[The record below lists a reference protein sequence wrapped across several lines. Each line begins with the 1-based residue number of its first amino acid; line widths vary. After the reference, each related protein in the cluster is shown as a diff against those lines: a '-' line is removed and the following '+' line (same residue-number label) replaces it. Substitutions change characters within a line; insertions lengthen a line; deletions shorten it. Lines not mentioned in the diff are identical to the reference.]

1 RVAER
6 LELLLQRELERTG
19 RKGKAARGLAGA
31 LAELRERLE
40 LLRTAARRSKDA
52 QRQEPP
58 SPGRDLDAG
67 NRRHDLAG
75 VPPVAQPVAEGPPVG
90 RDRLRV
96 GVLPF
101 LAHGSERREGDLA
114 FSLSQE
120 IAAGLARFRWFDVI
134 APIALQPTP
143 SIRFID
149 EHQLRARGLDYV
161 VE

>member
-1 RVAER
+1 NVNAPDRDLKVLCRGELLAGLDGLSASFDHWLLSERTRIAER

-19 RKGKAARGLAGA
+19 RKGKAAQGLAGA

-40 LLRTAARRSKDA
+40 LLRTAARRSKGA
-52 QRQEPP
+52 QRQEALSP
-58 SPGRDLDAG
+58 SPDLGAV
-67 NRRHDLAG
+67 NRQHDLPGAS
-75 VPPVAQPVAEGPPVG
+75 PVEWYVAEGPPVR

-120 IAAGLARFRWFDVI
+120 IA
-134 APIALQPTP
+134 
-143 SIRFID
+143 
-149 EHQLRARGLDYV
+149 
-161 VE
+161 